1 LRSDE
6 EAGSGDDTGAGRA
19 PGNAA
24 PADVREALE
33 RARRHARLSAA
44 EAARAARALLDAA
57 SLAATGAPSTTR
69 RGMALAARALD
80 DLATALGDG
89 AGEPLVGAIADAL
102 DAEITRWEERA
113 AEDPDARAV
122 LRAWLGLREMLWELG
137 VRRAPA
143 SKARPRGTATAR
155 RGAARPAEPRRRGA
169 LQRVPLEG

>member
-6 EAGSGDDTGAGRA
+6 GAGGDDETAEERA

-24 PADVREALE
+24 PSDVREALE
-33 RARRHARLSAA
+33 RARHHARLSAA

-80 DLATALGDG
+80 DLAAALGDD
-89 AGEPLVGAIADAL
+89 AGGPLVGAIADAL
-102 DAEITRWEERA
+102 DAEISRWEQRA

-143 SKARPRGTATAR
+143 SKARPHGAP
-155 RGAARPAEPRRRGA
+155 AARHAAGRPAGPRRRGS